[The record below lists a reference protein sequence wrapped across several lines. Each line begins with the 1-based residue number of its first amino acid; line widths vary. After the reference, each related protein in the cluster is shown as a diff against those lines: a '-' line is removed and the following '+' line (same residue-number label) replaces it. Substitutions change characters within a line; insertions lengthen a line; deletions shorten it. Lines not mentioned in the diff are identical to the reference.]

1 MPPAPLSLSFGGGGL
16 PGARSGGVSARH
28 PEKVIDALYAGD
40 VRAVERYL
48 DAGGDINLV
57 DARGGTLLGLAATAG
72 DLNMRMVR
80 MLLERGADAT
90 VRLREGWTLLHSAAH
105 LLQKDLALAL
115 LRAGC
120 DPNAVNG
127 AGETALSKVLWAFDP
142 KADLIG
148 ALLEHGADPD
158 AKHGGESAIEI
169 ATRTGQRSL
178 FPARE

>member
-1 MPPAPLSLSFGGGGL
+1 M
-16 PGARSGGVSARH
+16 SASH

-57 DARGGTLLGLAATAG
+57 DAHGDTLLGLAATVG

-80 MLLERGADAT
+80 MLLKHGADAT
-90 VRLREGWTLLHSAAH
+90 VRLREGWTLLHSACH
-105 LLQKDLALAL
+105 LLRKDLALAL

-120 DPNAVNG
+120 DPNAANE
-127 AGETALSKVLWAFDP
+127 AGETALSKVLWAYDP
-142 KADLIG
+142 KKELIE

-158 AKHGGESAIEI
+158 AKHGGDESAIEI

-178 FPARE
+178 FPPREQRQAVYDQPEVKPR